1 MRGTRR
7 SQPFITNGGV
17 KMGIMDRLSTL
28 IRANVNDLI
37 DRAEDPE
44 KMLDQILRDMQ
55 SNIQVARTQVAAMIA
70 QEKELEIDLNQTN
83 KLALEWGNKAQKAV
97 DAGKD
102 DLAREALRRKR
113 DNEQNAAVYQQQLT
127 VQEQAVEQLK
137 KQMRQLEQK
146 YSSTMSQ
153 RDVLIARSR
162 RAHAQQKVAEKVSS
176 FSPMDPS
183 ADLDRMERKI
193 RSSEAHAAAL
203 TEMGDESYETQFR
216 ELDMDDDIEAQLQAL
231 KSGAGI
237 DAPVGELTGGQSD
250 TQISAT
256 EASTTA
262 DAASDASTPS
272 Q

>member
-1 MRGTRR
+1 
-7 SQPFITNGGV
+7 
-17 KMGIMDRLSTL
+17 MGIMDRLSSL

-55 SNIQVARTQVAAMIA
+55 SNSTIARSQVAAMIA
-70 QEKELEIDLNQTN
+70 QEKELEIDLEESR

-113 DNEQNAAVYQQQLT
+113 DNEQNANVYQQQLT
-127 VQEQAVEQLK
+127 VQEQAVEKLKQQL
-137 KQMRQLEQK
+137 RQLEQK

-162 RAHAQQKVAEKVSS
+162 RAQAQKKVAEKVST
-176 FSPMDPS
+176 FSPMDPG

-203 TEMGDESYETQFR
+203 TEMGDESFETQFR
-216 ELDMDDDIEAQLQAL
+216 ELDVDDDIESQLQAL
-231 KSGAGI
+231 KGGTGLDSPA
-237 DAPVGELTGGQSD
+237 GELTDGSTG
-250 TQISAT
+250 T
-256 EASTTA
+256 EAPATGAATA
-262 DAASDASTPS
+262 AEAPAEASSS
-272 Q
+272 GQ

>member
-1 MRGTRR
+1 
-7 SQPFITNGGV
+7 
-17 KMGIMDRLSTL
+17 MGIMDRLSTL

-55 SNIQVARTQVAAMIA
+55 SNIAMARTQVAAMIA

-113 DNEQNAAVYQQQLT
+113 DNEQNATVYQQQLT
-127 VQEQAVEQLK
+127 VQEQAVEKLKQQL
-137 KQMRQLEQK
+137 RQLEQK

-203 TEMGDESYETQFR
+203 TEMGDESYEAQFQ
-216 ELDMDDDIEAQLQAL
+216 ELDYDDDIESQLQAL
-231 KSGAGI
+231 KGGTSS
-237 DAPVGELTGGQSD
+237 DAPVGELPQGTSD
-250 TQISAT
+250 PGAPVGD
-256 EASTTA
+256 TTTVPE
-262 DAASDASTPS
+262 TPS
-272 Q
+272 EVTTSGQ

>member
-1 MRGTRR
+1 
-7 SQPFITNGGV
+7 
-17 KMGIMDRLSTL
+17 MGIMDRLSSL

-55 SNIQVARTQVAAMIA
+55 SNIGMARTQVAAMIA
-70 QEKELEIDLNQTN
+70 QEKELEIDLNETN
-83 KLALEWGNKAQKAV
+83 KLALEWGNKAQRAV

-113 DNEQNAAVYQQQLT
+113 DNEQNSTVYQQQLT
-127 VQEQAVEQLK
+127 VQEQSVEKLKQQL
-137 KQMRQLEQK
+137 RQLEQK

-176 FSPMDPS
+176 FSPTDPS

-193 RSSEAHAAAL
+193 RGSEAHAAAL
-203 TEMGDESYETQFR
+203 TEIGDESYETQFQ
-216 ELDMDDDIEAQLQAL
+216 ELDDDGDIEAQLQAL
-231 KSGAGI
+231 KGGASA
-237 DAPVGELTGGQSD
+237 DAPVGELAQG
-250 TQISAT
+250 
-256 EASTTA
+256 TA
-262 DAASDASTPS
+262 DPGSPVGDAAVAPEAPS
-272 Q
+272 EVTTSGQ

>member
-1 MRGTRR
+1 
-7 SQPFITNGGV
+7 
-17 KMGIMDRLSTL
+17 MGIMDRLSTL

-70 QEKELEIDLNQTN
+70 QEKELEIDLNETN

-113 DNEQNAAVYQQQLT
+113 DNEQNATVYQQQLT
-127 VQEQAVEQLK
+127 VQEQAVEKLKQQL
-137 KQMRQLEQK
+137 RQLEQK

-162 RAHAQQKVAEKVSS
+162 RAHAQKQVAEKVSS
-176 FSPMDPS
+176 FSPMDPTS
-183 ADLDRMERKI
+183 DLDRMERKI

-203 TEMGDESYETQFR
+203 TEMGDESYEAQFQ
-216 ELDMDDDIEAQLQAL
+216 ELDYDDDIESQLQAL
-231 KSGAGI
+231 KGGGNS
-237 DAPVGELTGGQSD
+237 DTPVGELPQGTADPVSPDGDTVPATDPASEATTGGQ
-250 TQISAT
+250 
-256 EASTTA
+256 
-262 DAASDASTPS
+262 
-272 Q
+272 